1 MTNLPVKYFYEIL
14 KKKTKKLRH
23 IYLHEDVKLYNIPS
37 ILLDCIKI
45 YIYMYFPLIFN
56 TWNAR

>member
-37 ILLDCIKI
+37 ILLDCI
-45 YIYMYFPLIFN
+45 
-56 TWNAR
+56 